1 MLVGRV
7 ARMQKSAARGLV
19 RREKG
24 NRRVGGTLHHAGS
37 AAPNST
43 LGGIARQSR
52 TQYSRSAR
60 LRGRLSRS
68 VRFLTF
74 PQIFLWKR
82 RFPRTFRDR
91 RRNTL
96 LKGDLIGT
104 TQA

>member
-1 MLVGRV
+1 
-7 ARMQKSAARGLV
+7 MQQSRATRFVRG
-19 RREKG
+19 EKG
-24 NRRVGGTLHHAGS
+24 NRRVGGTLHRAGS

-52 TQYSRSAR
+52 TQYSGSAR

-68 VRFLTF
+68 IRFLTV

-82 RFPRTFRDR
+82 RFPRTFRDK